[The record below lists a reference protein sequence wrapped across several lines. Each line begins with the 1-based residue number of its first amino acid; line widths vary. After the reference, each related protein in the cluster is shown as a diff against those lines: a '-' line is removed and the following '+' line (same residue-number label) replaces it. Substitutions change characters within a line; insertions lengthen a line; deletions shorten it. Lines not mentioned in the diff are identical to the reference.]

1 MTLIRPLLLLAFAS
15 VAFIQGCATSKHDIA
30 KAEAGQVSVCTKCYD
45 QIKTVRDNRGGRFAS
60 TGTRTSTTHMCED
73 CKNEMAI
80 YEKDGVMMVRCATCA
95 PEGVD
100 CDRCVP
106 KK

>member
-1 MTLIRPLLLLAFAS
+1 MTLIRPLIYFAAGSMLL
-15 VAFIQGCATSKHDIA
+15 VQGCATSTHDMTNVQS
-30 KAEAGQVSVCTKCYD
+30 GQVTVCTKCYD
-45 QIKTVRDNRGGRFAS
+45 QVKTVRDNRGGRFAS
-60 TGTRTSTTHMCED
+60 TGTHTVTTHMCGD
-73 CKNEMAI
+73 CKDEMTI
-80 YEKDGVMMVRCATCA
+80 YEKDGVLMVRCATCA

>member
-1 MTLIRPLLLLAFAS
+1 MTAIRPLALLAAVS
-15 VAFIQGCATSKHDIA
+15 MLLVQGCATSKHDTTQA
-30 KAEAGQVSVCTKCYD
+30 QTGQVSVCTKCYD

-60 TGTRTSTTHMCED
+60 TGTRTITTHMCED
-73 CKNEMAI
+73 CKDEMTI
-80 YEKDGVMMVRCATCA
+80 YEKDGVLMVRCAACA